1 MKKFRK
7 GFTLVELLIVIG
19 IMGTLS
25 SLAMIAG
32 QEASDA
38 AKATNIADGLEKV
51 SIAMMSYYADNN
63 ETIDVSGAKTED
75 VVAGANAYLKT
86 KVVAQ
91 NELAEG
97 RYAVVL
103 SAESNKSATWWVAY
117 KLAKTDGNVGKV
129 LANKSTRML
138 LKNRAVAVEGD
149 EEQGIDA
156 APINPYAGSDTVYM
170 QVR

>member
-1 MKKFRK
+1 
-7 GFTLVELLIVIG
+7 
-19 IMGTLS
+19 
-25 SLAMIAG
+25 MIAG

-63 ETIDVSGAKTED
+63 ETIDVSGAKTAD

-86 KVVAQ
+86 KVV
-91 NELAEG
+91 EEPTEG
-97 RYAVVL
+97 KYAVVL

-138 LKNRAVAVEGD
+138 LKDKAVAVEENED
-149 EEQGIDA
+149 EGIDA
-156 APINPYAGSDTVYM
+156 DPINPYTGGDTVYM